1 MIDISWEEF
10 WWNNIT
16 GAHVVVS
23 KVADALLEN
32 KMVILKVP
40 SDLPWRYSM
49 RSSIH
54 TAFQERTDARNVVIE
69 AMDVVDDNPDDLD
82 PGRFLLQKYA
92 SSSVACGYREKS
104 KISIQDYILQ
114 KDVIKNRILWI
125 KGLEGT
131 TANKWIKF

>member
-1 MIDISWEEF
+1 MFDISWEEF

-32 KMVILKVP
+32 KMVVLKVP

-54 TAFQERTDARNVVIE
+54 TAFQERTDTRDVIIE
-69 AMDVVDDNPDDLD
+69 VIDVFDDNTDDLET
-82 PGRFLLQKYA
+82 GRFMLKKYA
-92 SSSVACGYREKS
+92 K
-104 KISIQDYILQ
+104 
-114 KDVIKNRILWI
+114 
-125 KGLEGT
+125 
-131 TANKWIKF
+131 